1 MVEKVI
7 EGFDSF
13 EAFYK
18 SYYSRLAAFASLFLN
33 KDEVHDIV
41 QDVFL
46 NYLEA
51 EVDCQ
56 SLNAYLYKSVR
67 NKCVDFLRHQ
77 AVENQYSSE
86 LGQILLRKESE
97 YFYASHNEIETALL
111 AKELQEKINKVVE
124 ELPPKGKQI
133 FKLFFFQHKT
143 AKEISSLLDL
153 SLSTVEN
160 HIYNNV
166 KVVRNKL
173 SPYLFFFLLYYISIQ
188 LDKIV

>member
-7 EGFDSF
+7 KGFDSF

-18 SYYSRLAAFASLFLN
+18 SYYPRLAAFASLFVN
-33 KDEVHDIV
+33 NDEGHDIV

-46 NYLEA
+46 NFLET
-51 EVDCQ
+51 EVDYQ

-77 AVENQYSSE
+77 AVENQYLSK
-86 LGQILLRKESE
+86 LGQALLREESD
-97 YFYASHNEIETALL
+97 YFYASYNEIETALFS
-111 AKELQEKINKVVE
+111 KELQEKINKTVE

-133 FKLFFFQHKT
+133 FKLFFFQEKT
-143 AKEISSLLDL
+143 AKEISKMLDL

-160 HIYNNV
+160 HIYNNI
-166 KVVRNKL
+166 KTVRNKL
-173 SPYLFFFLLYYISIQ
+173 SPYLFLFLFIIFL
-188 LDKIV
+188 